1 MRYQVQWH
9 LGWRDH
15 LFFGQILAVY
25 LFKALIEAVNEIEE
39 YVTTTITTTTTTSD
53 PVGGI
58 VQLPEAAN
66 SAKRKLV
73 TSDAAGWLPLL
84 KATPEA
90 VVVPSM
96 SISLD

>member
-39 YVTTTITTTTTTSD
+39 YATTTTTTSD
-53 PVGGI
+53 PVGGGI
-58 VQLPEAAN
+58 RSPEADN

-73 TSDAAGWLPLL
+73 TYDATAGWLTLL

-96 SISLD
+96 SISQD

>member
-39 YVTTTITTTTTTSD
+39 YATTTTTTSD

-58 VQLPEAAN
+58 VQSQEAAN

>member
-9 LGWRDH
+9 LGWRNH
-15 LFFGQILAVY
+15 LFFGQILSVY

-39 YVTTTITTTTTTSD
+39 YATTTTTTSD
-53 PVGGI
+53 PVGGGI
-58 VQLPEAAN
+58 RSPEAAN

-73 TSDAAGWLPLL
+73 ISDAAGWLPLL

>member
-9 LGWRDH
+9 PGWRDH

-39 YVTTTITTTTTTSD
+39 YATTTTTTSD
-53 PVGGI
+53 PVGGGI
-58 VQLPEAAN
+58 RSPEAAN